1 MLTAM
6 RNYYLSQML
15 SDAGFEVHILT
26 RPSPDLE
33 KFRMDKPI
41 HFHTVDAWDY
51 RRVLKLLGFPDGVTS
66 SVIRPGK
73 LIEWGFKLLL
83 TYPFNLIFG
92 EGGGWYYRKAIKTG
106 RSIIDKNQISII
118 YSSYRPITD
127 HFIASRLKKHHPSLY
142 WIGDFRD
149 ILWWTRSDRHYQH
162 AWVQNLLLQ
171 MDQITAITRGIA
183 DFWALIA
190 GRPVTT
196 VYNGLPAIQVDDSV
210 QNKYADRFIINYT
223 GRIYTQFQKADCFF
237 TALHELKN
245 ESTDFSSD
253 LLIHYAGINKSTWD
267 QWIKTHQLES
277 NSISEDHQPIHASWQ
292 AQNQAQINLLL
303 TWTTPDVWGFIHG
316 KFNEY
321 VAAGRPILCLIEG
334 DRDPEL
340 EALYQPFSNSI
351 IVLNQTDQIKAIKK
365 YILDIYQYW
374 KKTGQVPTIAKDIV
388 SSYAWGIK
396 GEPLLKL
403 LQ

>member
-1 MLTAM
+1 M
-6 RNYYLSQML
+6 
-15 SDAGFEVHILT
+15 
-26 RPSPDLE
+26 
-33 KFRMDKPI
+33 
-41 HFHTVDAWDY
+41 
-51 RRVLKLLGFPDGVTS
+51 
-66 SVIRPGK
+66 
-73 LIEWGFKLLL
+73 
-83 TYPFNLIFG
+83 
-92 EGGGWYYRKAIKTG
+92 
-106 RSIIDKNQISII
+106 
-118 YSSYRPITD
+118 
-127 HFIASRLKKHHPSLY
+127 
-142 WIGDFRD
+142 
-149 ILWWTRSDRHYQH
+149 
-162 AWVQNLLLQ
+162 
-171 MDQITAITRGIA
+171 
-183 DFWALIA
+183 
-190 GRPVTT
+190 TT

-210 QNKYADRFIINYT
+210 ENKYADRFIINYT

-245 ESTDFSSD
+245 ESSDFSSD

-267 QWIKTHQLES
+267 QWIKTHHIDS
-277 NSISEDHQPIHASWQ
+277 NSISEHHQPIHASWQ

-374 KKTGQVPTIAKDIV
+374 KKTGQVPTISKEIL
-388 SSYAWGIK
+388 SSYAWDIK